1 MRGESATVPNS
12 PFMSYTF
19 RWQETQTPLH
29 ISLAGG
35 TLTLSFDGKINL
47 SFDGEGRLV
56 GAFLEW
62 ITYRRAL
69 DNRILAKWIDPAR
82 PGRRLRRFLTQE
94 ERRSLLAH
102 CYEMAADVA
111 DGLAA
116 GQLIPPVDGPALDPI
131 VAWLTQIARWD
142 WSTLEA
148 ERERFLSVYKPV
160 PILPPDQYLST
171 VVQATE
177 GCSYNHCTFCT
188 FYQDRPFRVKTLP
201 QLQDHMD
208 GVAHF
213 LGRGLAL
220 RRGIFLADAN
230 AIIVAQ
236 KTLSP
241 MLEAI
246 GRQFPILSPDLPAEE
261 RRRQRAQ
268 DPLVAEGLYAFIS
281 APDALHKTSADFA
294 DLRAH
299 HLRRVYVGL
308 ESGHDPLRHF
318 LAKPGRAADVVHAVE
333 TIKAGGVNVGLIVMV
348 GVGGEVYGE
357 AHRRDTVALIEQ
369 MPLDQKDI
377 LYLSPFVADPASI
390 YTEDI
395 EAAEIEA
402 MSEEAIEQEMANFR
416 AALKPW
422 TQPRR
427 IRISTYDIR
436 EFIY

>member
-1 MRGESATVPNS
+1 MA
-12 PFMSYTF
+12 YTF
-19 RWQETQTPLH
+19 RWQQTHTPLH
-29 ISLAGG
+29 VSLAGG
-35 TLTLSFDGKINL
+35 TLTLSFDGKVNL

-56 GAFLEW
+56 GAFLER

-69 DNRILAKWIDPAR
+69 DNRVLAKWIDPMR

-94 ERRSLLAH
+94 ERRSLLER
-102 CYEMAADVA
+102 CYGLATEVA
-111 DGLAA
+111 DGLAN
-116 GQLIPPVDGPALDPI
+116 GQLLPEMDEPSLDPMI
-131 VAWLTQIARWD
+131 DWLAHIARWD
-142 WSTLEA
+142 WPSLET
-148 ERERFLSVYKPV
+148 ERSRFLNVYKPV

-177 GCSYNHCTFCT
+177 GCSYNRCTFCT
-188 FYQDRPFRVKTLP
+188 FYQDRPFRIKSLD
-201 QLQDHMD
+201 QLQNHLE
-208 GVAHF
+208 GIKEF

-230 AIIVAQ
+230 AVIVAQ
-236 KTLSP
+236 KTLIP
-241 MLEAI
+241 MLEMI
-246 GRQFPILSPDLPAEE
+246 GQRFPILPPDLPAED
-261 RRRQRAQ
+261 RRRWQAAHPPHA
-268 DPLVAEGLYAFIS
+268 DGIYAFIS
-281 APDALHKTSADFA
+281 APDVLHKTSADFA

-318 LAKPGRAADVVHAVE
+318 LAKPGRAADVLHAVE
-333 TIKAGGVNVGLIVMV
+333 TIKAGGVAVGLIAMI
-348 GVGGEVYGE
+348 GVGGEVYCE
-357 AHRRDTVALIEQ
+357 AHRRDTVALIQQ
-369 MPLDQKDI
+369 MPLDQNDI

>member
-1 MRGESATVPNS
+1 
-12 PFMSYTF
+12 MSHTF
-19 RWQETQTPLH
+19 RWQETHTPLH

-35 TLTLSFDGKINL
+35 TLTLSFDGKVNL

-82 PGRRLRRFLTQE
+82 PGRRLRRFLTEE
-94 ERRSLLAH
+94 ERRSLLDR

-111 DGLAA
+111 DGLAT
-116 GQLIPPVDGPALDPI
+116 GQLIPPADELAPGPI
-131 VAWLTQIARWD
+131 VNWLLQVVRWD
-142 WSTLEA
+142 WLTLEA
-148 ERERFLSVYKPV
+148 ERSRFLNVYKPV

-177 GCSYNHCTFCT
+177 GCSYNRCTFCT
-188 FYQDRPFRVKTLP
+188 FYQDRPFRIKSLD
-201 QLQDHMD
+201 QLQSHLHS
-208 GVAHF
+208 VQEF
-213 LGRGLAL
+213 LGRGLTL

-230 AIIVAQ
+230 AVIVAQ
-236 KTLSP
+236 KTLIP

-246 GRQFPILSPDLPAEE
+246 GQRFPILAPDLPAEE
-261 RRRQRAQ
+261 RRRRRAQ
-268 DPLVAEGLYAFIS
+268 DPSAADGIYAFIS
-281 APDALHKTSADFA
+281 APDALHKTSGDFA

-299 HLRRVYVGL
+299 QLRRVYVGL

-318 LAKPGRAADVVHAVE
+318 LAKPGRAADVVHAVN
-333 TIKAGGVNVGLIVMV
+333 TIKAGGVSVGLIVMI
-348 GVGGEVYGE
+348 GVGGEVYKE
-357 AHRRDTVALIEQ
+357 AHRRDTVALIQQ
-369 MPLDQKDI
+369 MPLDQNDI
-377 LYLSPFVADPASI
+377 LYLSPFVADTNSL

-395 EAAEIEA
+395 ESAEIET
-402 MSEEAIEQEMANFR
+402 MSEDTIAQEMERFR
-416 AALKPW
+416 VALKPW

-427 IRISTYDIR
+427 IRISAYDIR

>member
-1 MRGESATVPNS
+1 
-12 PFMSYTF
+12 MSYLF
-19 RWQETQTPLH
+19 RWQETNTPLH

-35 TLTLSFDGKINL
+35 TLTLSFDGKVNL

-69 DNRILAKWIDPAR
+69 DNRILAKWLDPAR
-82 PGRRLRRFLTQE
+82 PGRRQRRFLLPE
-94 ERRSLLAH
+94 ERRSLLEH
-102 CYEMAADVA
+102 CHEMAADVA
-111 DGLAA
+111 AGLTL
-116 GQLIPPVDGPALDPI
+116 GQLLPPANGVALDSI
-131 VAWLTQIARWD
+131 VDWLARVTRWD
-142 WSTLEA
+142 WPMLER
-148 ERERFLSVYKPV
+148 ERERFLAVYKPV

-177 GCSYNHCTFCT
+177 GCSYNRCTFCT
-188 FYQDRPFRVKTLP
+188 FYQDRPFRIKSLP
-201 QLQDHMD
+201 HLQSHLD
-208 GVAHF
+208 GVKEF

-230 AIIVAQ
+230 AVIVAQ
-236 KTLSP
+236 QTLIP

-246 GRQFPILSPDLPAEE
+246 GQHFPILSPDLPAEE

-268 DPLVAEGLYAFIS
+268 DPLAADGLYAFIS

-294 DLRAH
+294 DLRAR

-318 LAKPGRAADVVHAVE
+318 LAKPGRAADVVHAVQ
-333 TIKAGGVNVGLIVMV
+333 TIKAGGVAVGLIVMV
-348 GVGGEVYGE
+348 GVGGEIYRE
-357 AHRRDTVALIEQ
+357 AHRRDTVALLQQ
-369 MPLDQKDI
+369 MPLDRDDI
-377 LYLSPFVADPASI
+377 LYLSPFVADANSLYI
-390 YTEDI
+390 EDMDS
-395 EAAEIEA
+395 AEIESISEGA
-402 MSEEAIEQEMANFR
+402 MEQEMVNFR
-416 AALKPW
+416 SALKPW
-422 TQPRR
+422 TQPRG